1 MQQESGVEKSE
12 GENPKTAKWQLQVFN
27 EFLEQHPGIAQD
39 LKKNPNLVNDQHYLS
54 QHSEL
59 NEFLARHSDLKDRLQ
74 DNPTLFMQQ
83 ESGVEKHR

>member
-59 NEFLARHSDLKDRLQ
+59 NGKLLPQFSCDEMPRSLRFL
-74 DNPTLFMQQ
+74 
-83 ESGVEKHR
+83 V